1 MPPSIRRFQEFN
13 NVTVFVYAKP
23 IKKPGY
29 EPDANPFKSLWLLN
43 TFYETA
49 ESLPCIQHRS
59 EVISTVEIETA
70 PLDNALKALESK
82 NFVREMLSSVLD

>member
-1 MPPSIRRFQEFN
+1 M
-13 NVTVFVYAKP
+13 TVFVYAKP
-23 IKKPGY
+23 IKKSGY